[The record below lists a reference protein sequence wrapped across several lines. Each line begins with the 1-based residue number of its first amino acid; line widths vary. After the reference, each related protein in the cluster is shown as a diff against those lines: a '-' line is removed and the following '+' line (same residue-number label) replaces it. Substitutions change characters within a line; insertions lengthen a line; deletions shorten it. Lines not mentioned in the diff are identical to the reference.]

1 MERRSQCA
9 NPGRLDQRVSR
20 VVLDTS
26 ALLFW
31 TLKPDA
37 LPRSA
42 QRVINKA
49 ESHGLVVSAISLW
62 EIGLK
67 AQRGTLSL
75 GVSFEDYARRLQR
88 VEALTLL
95 PVDASIWLAVLAL
108 PWEHRDPADRVI
120 VATAQL
126 QGMSLVSSDETI
138 AAFYPKTVW
147 A

>member
-1 MERRSQCA
+1 MT
-9 NPGRLDQRVSR
+9 R

-31 TLKPDA
+31 TLKPEA
-37 LPRSA
+37 LPRPA
-42 QRVINKA
+42 QRIIAKA
-49 ESHGLVVSAISLW
+49 EADGVMVSSISLW

-75 GVSFEDYARRLQR
+75 GVSFQDYVRRLQQ

-108 PWEHRDPADRVI
+108 SWEHRDPADRVI
-120 VATAQL
+120 VATAQM
-126 QGMSLVSSDETI
+126 QGMALVSSDATI
-138 AAFYPKTVW
+138 ASFYPKTVW
-147 A
+147 D